1 MSLPCF
7 FLKLVDHLTLQFRL
21 LRLNLAFILQ
31 LVLHNLDQSA
41 GLCLPLAHLFLQLF
55 GLNFHIL
62 IPPCHSHLR
71 SPVLVLL
78 LLVVEQRYVLFLFE
92 EAFQFLLPVNH

>member
-1 MSLPCF
+1 M
-7 FLKLVDHLTLQFRL
+7 DHLTLQFRL

-31 LVLHNLDQSA
+31 LVLHNLDKPA

-62 IPPCHSHLR
+62 ISPGHSHLR

-78 LLVVEQRYVLFLFE
+78 LLVVEQRYVLFLLK